1 MRLVLC
7 HQLYADDTCLTACS
21 HGFDSLEIQL
31 SNDLNKA
38 QLGLQA
44 NKLTVNAKKT
54 RYIVIA
60 SQNKLNSGVDNDP
73 VININNQS

>member
-1 MRLVLC
+1 MSSTVMM
-7 HQLYADDTCLTACS
+7 YADDMCLIACS
-21 HGFDSLEIQL
+21 HDFYPLEMQL
-31 SNDLNKA
+31 RNDLNKA